1 MGATKSSLDAYRH
14 ITFGSNIIMNNEGD
28 LVLVYMG
35 NSPAFFARI
44 EAIVPDIKPEWY
56 QVKLLVLQ
64 VPLLV
69 ITWILRRPYIDGEI
83 FTMGGKTMHLEQVV
97 SPEEE
102 KAREEEPAAVTPSE
116 GSEKAE
122 EGSDREGPKPGPG
135 RGKVVS
141 LLDRRKKH

>member
-1 MGATKSSLDAYRH
+1 
-14 ITFGSNIIMNNEGD
+14 MNNEGD

-44 EAIVPDIKPEWY
+44 EAIVADVKPEWY

-83 FTMGGKTMHLEQVV
+83 FTMGGKTMHLERVV

-102 KAREEEPAAVTPSE
+102 KAPEEELTALQPSE
-116 GSEKAE
+116 RQGKAE
-122 EGSDREGPKPGPG
+122 EGSDRERPEPGAR

-141 LLDRRKKH
+141 LLDRRKKN